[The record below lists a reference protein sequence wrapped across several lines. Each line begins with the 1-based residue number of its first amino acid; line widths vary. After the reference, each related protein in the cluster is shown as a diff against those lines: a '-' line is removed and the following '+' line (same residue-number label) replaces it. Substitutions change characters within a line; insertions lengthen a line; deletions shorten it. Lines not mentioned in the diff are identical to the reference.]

1 MRNDDYDY
9 CYECGGYGDD
19 YYYDDEG
26 NLVCACGDCPFN
38 NLNEEDDYYEQH

>member
-1 MRNDDYDY
+1 MRNDNYDY

-19 YYYDDEG
+19 YYCDDEG

-38 NLNEEDDYYEQH
+38 DLNKDVEDE